1 MAAESKACELSWK
14 ARDFCLLGT
23 DGRAYALADVQGA
36 KGTVVMFICNHCPYV
51 KATIDRI
58 ARDMAELRPWG
69 IGALAL
75 MSNDVAAFPDDSL
88 PNMKDFAARHG
99 LGFPYVIE
107 ETQEIARGYDA
118 QCTPDFFGFDAA
130 LGLHY
135 RGRLDAAGRNP
146 AGPET
151 RRELVEAM
159 KGIAANGKGPK
170 TQVPSIGCS
179 IKWKG
184 E

>member
-1 MAAESKACELSWK
+1 MAAESNACDVGWK
-14 ARDFCLLGT
+14 AHDFRLMGT
-23 DGRAYALADVQGA
+23 DGRAYTLADVKGP
-36 KGTVVMFICNHCPYV
+36 KGTVVMFLCNHCPYV

-58 ARDMAELRPWG
+58 VRDIAELKPWD
-69 IGALAL
+69 IGAIAI
-75 MSNDVAAFPDDSL
+75 MPNDVAAYPDDSL
-88 PNMKDFAARHG
+88 ENMKAFAARHG
-99 LGFPYVIE
+99 FGFPYVID
-107 ETQEIARGYDA
+107 ETQAIARAFGA
-118 QCTPDFFGFDAA
+118 QCTPEFYGFDAA
-130 LGLHY
+130 LGLQY

-151 RRELVEAM
+151 RRDLVEAM

-179 IKWKG
+179 IKWKS